1 MAARTTFTPE
11 IASAFARTALANVV
25 REYPAK
31 LDHVLEGDGD
41 LLPPRSLHPA
51 FRGSFDWHSC
61 VHMHW
66 LLARVRRLMPDLPER
81 AAIDAAFDRHLAPA
95 AIAQEC
101 AYLARPAAASFERT
115 YGWAWLLELAHEL
128 RRADDAR
135 RWADALAPLARAFVD
150 RYITYLPRQRHAI
163 RSGLHQSSAF
173 GLAFAWDYARSAG
186 ERELAACCGEAAL
199 RWFGADRGAPAA
211 WEPSGTDF
219 LSPSLMEADL
229 MRRMLDREAFAS
241 WLAAF
246 LPGVERGEPAVLFA
260 PVAVT
265 DRADGYLVH
274 LDGLNLSRAWCMRG
288 IAGALPAG
296 DARVARLRSAAAAHV
311 DAGMAGVR
319 SGEYM
324 GEHWLATFA
333 LLALTA

>member
-1 MAARTTFTPE
+1 VAARATLTPE
-11 IASAFARTALANVV
+11 LASAFARTALANVA

-41 LLPPRSLHPA
+41 LAPPRRLHPA
-51 FRGSFDWHSC
+51 FHGSFDWHSC

-66 LLARVRRLMPDLPER
+66 LLARVRRLAPDLPER
-81 AAIDAAFDRHLAPA
+81 ADVDALFDRRLAPA
-95 AIAQEC
+95 AVAQEC
-101 AYLARPAAASFERT
+101 AYLARPGATAFERT

-128 RRADDAR
+128 RRAGDAG
-135 RWADALAPLARAFVD
+135 RWVDALAPLARTFVD
-150 RYITYLPRQRHAI
+150 RYVLFLPRQRYPI
-163 RSGLHQSSAF
+163 RSGLHQCSAF
-173 GLAFAWDYARSAG
+173 GLAFAWDYARVAG
-186 ERELAACCGEAAL
+186 ERGLAARCEETAL
-199 RWFGADRGAPAA
+199 RWFGADRDAPAA

-229 MRRMLDREAFAS
+229 MRRVLDPQAFAP
-241 WLAAF
+241 WLAGF
-246 LPGVERGEPAVLFA
+246 LPGLGCGEPAALFT
-260 PVAVT
+260 PVAVG

-288 IAGALPAG
+288 IAGALPEG
-296 DARVARLRSAAAAHV
+296 DARAAALRSAAELHV
-311 DAGMAGVR
+311 AAGMAGLG